1 MPCDFKDF
9 AGTLRVWNVM
19 LLLLVAGCGLMGA
32 FDYLNKMSHRRLFL
46 VFGPLSVITA
56 YLLFTNCYMLYGNHC
71 FYIP

>member
-1 MPCDFKDF
+1 
-9 AGTLRVWNVM
+9 
-19 LLLLVAGCGLMGA
+19 MGA

-46 VFGPLSVITA
+46 IFGPLSVITA